1 MDEDD
6 FERLEKLVED
16 NHRMIKSMHRS
27 MQIGRIFTA
36 IYWMAIIA
44 IGFGAY
50 YYIQPFIKPFIGT
63 GGSVLQNIK
72 DAQEGL
78 QKSSLDIPQ
87 IFDKIQGQ

>member
-27 MQIGRIFTA
+27 MQIGRVFTA
-36 IYWMAIIA
+36 LYWVAIIA

-50 YYIQPFIKPFIGT
+50 YYVQPFIEPFIST
-63 GGSVLQNIK
+63 GKTALQNVK
-72 DAQEGL
+72 DVQEGL

-87 IFDKIQGQ
+87 IFDKIR

>member
-27 MQIGRIFTA
+27 MQIGRVFTA
-36 IYWMAIIA
+36 LYWIAIIA

-50 YYIQPFIKPFIGT
+50 YYVQPFIEPFIST
-63 GGSVLQNIK
+63 GKTALQNVK
-72 DAQEGL
+72 DVQEGL

-87 IFDKIQGQ
+87 IFDKIR

>member
-27 MQIGRIFTA
+27 MQIGRLFSV
-36 IYWMAIIA
+36 IYWVAIIA

-50 YYIQPFIKPFIGT
+50 YYVQPFIEPFIST
-63 GGSVLQNIK
+63 GKNALKNIK
-72 DAQEGL
+72 DVQDGL